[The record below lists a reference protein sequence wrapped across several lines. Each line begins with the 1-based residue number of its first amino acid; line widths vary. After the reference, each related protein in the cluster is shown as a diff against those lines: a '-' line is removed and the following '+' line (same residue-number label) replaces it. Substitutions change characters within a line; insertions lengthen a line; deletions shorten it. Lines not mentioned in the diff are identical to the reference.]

1 MNTDDQELLRSN
13 LGDRIKTLR
22 KKRDLSIRQFALL
35 AEIEHPQLVN
45 IEKGRVDLKLS
56 TLNKIARG
64 FEIDLMS
71 LFDFS
76 ELANK
81 DEKKRK

>member
-1 MNTDDQELLRSN
+1 MNTDDQEQLRSS

-22 KKRDLSIRQFALL
+22 KKKKLSIRQFALL

-64 FEIDLMS
+64 FKIDLMS

-76 ELANK
+76 ELRNK
-81 DEKKRK
+81 DDK

>member
-22 KKRDLSIRQFALL
+22 KKKDLSIRQFALL
-35 AEIEHPQLVN
+35 AEIEHPQLIN

-56 TLNKIARG
+56 TLNKIAKG
-64 FEIDLMS
+64 FEIDLKS

-81 DEKKRK
+81 GDKH